1 MKKLFA
7 LLFIS
12 MISGMIMAQIPEV
25 SGTIVFKK
33 DGQPVVG
40 ALVSVLGTDIST
52 ITYVDGRFI
61 LKEIPEKAQRI
72 RVKYIGMQP
81 KDVKIRPIMNV
92 ASIDVFVIVFKI
104 VSADSN
110 PGLYKECQFFL

>member
-12 MISGMIMAQIPEV
+12 MISGMIMAQIPEI

-40 ALVSVLGTDIST
+40 ALVLSLIHISEPT
-52 ITYVDGRFI
+52 
-61 LKEIPEKAQRI
+61 
-72 RVKYIGMQP
+72 
-81 KDVKIRPIMNV
+81 RP
-92 ASIDVFVIVFKI
+92 
-104 VSADSN
+104 
-110 PGLYKECQFFL
+110 Y

>member
-52 ITYVDGRFI
+52 ITDAVSYTH
-61 LKEIPEKAQRI
+61 L
-72 RVKYIGMQP
+72 
-81 KDVKIRPIMNV
+81 DV
-92 ASIDVFVIVFKI
+92 
-104 VSADSN
+104 
-110 PGLYKECQFFL
+110 YKRQVRKLHGQ

>member
-52 ITYVDGRFI
+52 ITDVDGRFT
-61 LKEIPEKAQRI
+61 LKEIPEKAQR
-72 RVKYIGMQP
+72 KNWHSLYKPGLE
-81 KDVKIRPIMNV
+81 
-92 ASIDVFVIVFKI
+92 
-104 VSADSN
+104 SADTILKTITKTSMEATII
-110 PGLYKECQFFL
+110 YTSRAESD